1 MLQRRQLLLQFQLLL
16 LQFFGLAS
24 CIEAL
29 RTFLCFSGADDFRLL
44 VQQVIDST
52 EFSHVVGTRG
62 LISSICRR
70 VHRVYSLAALQS
82 T

>member
-16 LQFFGLAS
+16 LQFFSLAS

-29 RTFLCFSGADDFRLL
+29 RTFLCFSRADDFRLL
-44 VQQVIDST
+44 VQQVIDLT

-62 LISSICRR
+62 LISSIGHR
-70 VHRVYSLAALQS
+70 VHRVYFLTALQS